1 MKKFIAI
8 LVLGLLWCEH
18 SLSEWVKFNCKNLQ
32 NVKPRDYIVYAIN
45 TDDNTFKQIW
55 RVAGEEE
62 ESLYVDILN
71 VNGTELTY
79 TYYGDGAYVYKFD
92 YGKNKSI
99 DYQIKP
105 SLEASISCVR
115 HKQ

>member
-1 MKKFIAI
+1 MD
-8 LVLGLLWCEH
+8 
-18 SLSEWVKFNCKNLQ
+18 KN
-32 NVKPRDYIVYAIN
+32 KS
-45 TDDNTFKQIW
+45 T
-55 RVAGEEE
+55 
-62 ESLYVDILN
+62 
-71 VNGTELTY
+71 
-79 TYYGDGAYVYKFD
+79 YKFD